1 MDGKRE
7 KIATSLLL
15 QVFWKEDASVV
26 ENADLPGRSSMSALT
41 YISLAD
47 VLKKFIALRP
57 FVISGGG
64 NNHW

>member
-26 ENADLPGRSSMSALT
+26 ENADLLGRSSMSALT

-47 VLKKFIALRP
+47 V
-57 FVISGGG
+57 
-64 NNHW
+64 